1 MRIALVVLAFVL
13 TSCVTQGH
21 NFSSNINWIKNGAT
35 TKIEVDRILGK
46 PFSVGHAS
54 GKPTWT
60 YGYYQYKVFGA
71 SYTKELKLYWDEN
84 NTVSNFS
91 FTSSFPDDI
100 KSKY

>member
-21 NFSSNINWIKNGAT
+21 NGAT